1 MGNHINREI
10 TVRKHINAIPIS
22 NILNLEQS
30 IKDAINYRLSGVVN
44 KNYREQIIND
54 ILNLLILNTE
64 QINREIQQ

>member
-1 MGNHINREI
+1 MK
-10 TVRKHINAIPIS
+10 KHINAIPIS

-30 IKDAINYRLSGVVN
+30 IKDTINYRLSGVVN

>member
-1 MGNHINREI
+1 MK
-10 TVRKHINAIPIS
+10 KHINAIPIS

-64 QINREIQQ
+64 QIDKEHNSENNK

>member
-1 MGNHINREI
+1 M
-10 TVRKHINAIPIS
+10 RKHINAIPIS

-44 KNYREQIIND
+44 KNYRKQIIND

>member
-1 MGNHINREI
+1 MK
-10 TVRKHINAIPIS
+10 KHINAIPIS

>member
-1 MGNHINREI
+1 VGNHINREI

-44 KNYREQIIND
+44 KNYRKQIIND

>member
-1 MGNHINREI
+1 
-10 TVRKHINAIPIS
+10 VRKHINAIPIS

>member
-1 MGNHINREI
+1 
-10 TVRKHINAIPIS
+10 VRKHINAIPIS

-44 KNYREQIIND
+44 KNYRKQIIND